1 MTTEFINNLKEKTKA
16 TKEDLE
22 IDLITE
28 ISRHDSDLMKEMEK
42 AAERGVN
49 VANVVYKLPTKYEVI
64 KDKLKPIITSYY
76 SRPDLT
82 LKIEIIDSIIMFGYD
97 ITIVW

>member
-28 ISRHDSDLMKEMEK
+28 ISRHDSDLMREMEK
-42 AAERGVN
+42 QPSEVLMLLMLYIN
-49 VANVVYKLPTKYEVI
+49 YQQNMKLLRI
-64 KDKLKPIITSYY
+64 N
-76 SRPDLT
+76 
-82 LKIEIIDSIIMFGYD
+82 
-97 ITIVW
+97 